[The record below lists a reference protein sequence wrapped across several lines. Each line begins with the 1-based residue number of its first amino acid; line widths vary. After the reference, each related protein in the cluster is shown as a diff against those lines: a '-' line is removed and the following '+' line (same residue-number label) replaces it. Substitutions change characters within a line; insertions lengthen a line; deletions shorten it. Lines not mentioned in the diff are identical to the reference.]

1 MLTISTFFYRGHAA
15 VGVNVAG
22 AGAVLKL
29 GNRVVGRGRLLIFLV
44 RTCFEVVRVARSAIG
59 RVAGAR
65 VRHTLRIG
73 FVTVDT
79 IQRLGVGTW
88 IRRRFVRV
96 FEHWQPRG
104 GAVTIDTFHGGHKM
118 VCGFTGSLA
127 AIVTCAAIA
136 SHIGMIEGCR

>member
-104 GAVTIDTFHGGHKM
+104 GAVTIDTFHRGHEM
-118 VCGFTGSLA
+118 VGRLAGRLA
-127 AIVTCAAIA
+127 AIVAGAAIA
-136 SHIGMIEGCR
+136 RHASMVKAGR